1 MTRGRLGLQRGV
13 GLCCALAPQRGAD
26 AANAARSMSTQ
37 FAGFNMDGTKES
49 RVGRQFQVRALLH
62 PLIDARSTSVDA
74 LVFEK
79 YCMRHIVHSSAAA
92 VRRAQALCARIR

>member
-1 MTRGRLGLQRGV
+1 MEGWDCRG
-13 GLCCALAPQRGAD
+13 GLCCALAPQTGGAD